1 MVIFRNMIERG
12 KRKGNSC
19 LFFLNSCWV
28 SDNLNNLIL
37 RIYDQ
42 TSNFSMIHELS

>member
-1 MVIFRNMIERG
+1 MCKYDREGEERVTVV
-12 KRKGNSC
+12 
-19 LFFLNSCWV
+19 FFFNSCWV

-37 RIYDQ
+37 RIYNQ

>member
-1 MVIFRNMIERG
+1 MCKYDREGEERVTVVVF
-12 KRKGNSC
+12 
-19 LFFLNSCWV
+19 FFLNSCWV